1 MSATI
6 LQFPKKPRPRQ
17 EPERTSEMI
26 CNRCA
31 ASTFNISGEGVVH
44 CERCNARMQN
54 LHAVLTK
61 GAA

>member
-6 LQFPKKPRPRQ
+6 LQFPKKPKPRA
-17 EPERTSEMI
+17 PERTSEMI
-26 CNRCA
+26 CTRCA
-31 ASTFNISGEGVVH
+31 ASTFHISGEGIVH